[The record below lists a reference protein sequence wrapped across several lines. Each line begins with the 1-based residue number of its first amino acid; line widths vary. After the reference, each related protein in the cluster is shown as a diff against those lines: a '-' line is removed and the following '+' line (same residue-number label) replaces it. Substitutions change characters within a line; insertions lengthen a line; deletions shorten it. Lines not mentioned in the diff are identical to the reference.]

1 MGQILAAQSP
11 RDAASMLIEMARQRA
26 RGGGDN
32 ISLAIVKLV
41 EVAAKPP
48 QSRGDFPKLGV

>member
-1 MGQILAAQSP
+1 MRA
-11 RDAASMLIEMARQRA
+11 RRASRRRRSEVDGQRA